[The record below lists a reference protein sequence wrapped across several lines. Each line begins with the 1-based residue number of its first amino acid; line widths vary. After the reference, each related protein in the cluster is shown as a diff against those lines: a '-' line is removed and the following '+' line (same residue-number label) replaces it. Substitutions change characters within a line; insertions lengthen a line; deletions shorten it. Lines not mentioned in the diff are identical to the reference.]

1 MASVLSCRRAET
13 FFVEPCLPSIA
24 ENIERVQERIQRACQ
39 RSGRPVQD
47 ILLIAVSKT
56 KPADSVRQAHA
67 AGLRVFGENRVQE
80 AAAKRQELN
89 DLDVAWHL
97 IGHLQSNKAK
107 QACQLFDVIHSVDS
121 LHLAEKVDRA
131 AAAIER
137 KMPVMIEVHLGEEA
151 SKFGVEEDN
160 LVLLAEQIGALP
172 SLELRGLMT
181 LPPFFDDPASVR
193 PFFRRLRELAA
204 HIDTRHLP
212 GVSMRE
218 LSMGMSHD
226 FEVAIEEGATMVRVG
241 TAIFGERQQ

>member
-1 MASVLSCRRAET
+1 
-13 FFVEPCLPSIA
+13 VEPYLSIIA

-47 ILLIAVSKT
+47 VLLIAVSKT

-80 AAAKRQELN
+80 AAAKRLELN
-89 DLDVAWHL
+89 DLDLEWHL

-121 LHLAEKVDRA
+121 LHLAEKIDRA
-131 AAAIER
+131 AAALER
-137 KMPVMIEVHLGEEA
+137 KMPVLIEVHLGEET
-151 SKFGVEEDN
+151 SKFGVEEDK
-160 LVLLAEQIGALP
+160 LVLLAEQIGALL

-181 LPPFFDDPASVR
+181 LPPFFDDPESVR

-204 HIDTRHLP
+204 RIDARHLP

-241 TAIFGERQQ
+241 TAIFGERQR